1 MWNKQTV
8 EGMTYYDHDAKPLMV
23 APHIDRAG
31 VDHSRW
37 QVVYLPLHD
46 DPEPLTRAIYTLAG
60 AQFLAEHLEGETL
73 ADYRKDLD
81 RVVRLLGPDALAG
94 WSESKRRE
102 QPGRWADGRYRTM
115 GARAA

>member
-1 MWNKQTV
+1 MWQKQVV
-8 EGMTYYDHDAKPLMV
+8 EAMTYYTHDAKPLAV
-23 APHIDRAG
+23 FPHIDRAG

-37 QVVYLPLHD
+37 QVAYAPAGD

-60 AQFLAEHLEGETL
+60 AQFLVEHLEGESL

-94 WSESKRRE
+94 WSERQRRE
-102 QPGRWADGRYRTM
+102 QPSRWVDGRYRTM
-115 GARAA
+115 GAGAA

>member
-1 MWNKQTV
+1 MWNAVAGQ
-8 EGMTYYDHDAKPLMV
+8 GFIYYEHDAKPLAV
-23 APHIDRAG
+23 VPKLTSNGADA
-31 VDHSRW
+31 SCW
-37 QVVYLPLHD
+37 QVVYLGD

-60 AQFLAEHLEGETL
+60 AQFVAEHLDGETL

-94 WSESKRRE
+94 WSESKRRNG
-102 QPGRWADGRYRTM
+102 PSRWSDGRYRTM

>member
-1 MWNKQTV
+1 MWQKQEV
-8 EGMTYYDHDAKPLMV
+8 EAMTYYEHDAKPLAV
-23 APHIDRAG
+23 FPHIDRAG

-37 QVVYLPLHD
+37 QVAYAPAGE

-60 AQFLAEHLEGETL
+60 AQFLAEHLAGETL

-81 RVVRLLGPDALAG
+81 RAVRLLGPDALAG
-94 WSESKRRE
+94 WSERNRKDH
-102 QPGRWADGRYRTM
+102 PGRWADGRYRTM